1 MSAQEGSRRRQRK
14 ADTPS
19 RVRALVVNA
28 DDFGATAGINRGIQQ
43 AHESGIVTSAS
54 LMVHGSASS
63 PAASYARAR
72 PELSVGLHAD
82 LRSCRRRRLPSPLL
96 RSERRLRTAVTREL
110 SEQLEE
116 FQRLVRSDPTHLD
129 SHHHRHRLAG
139 VQPAFVELARELD
152 VPLRHFAAGIRF
164 CGDFYGQDEKGRP
177 QLEAIKPTALVK
189 LLEQL
194 PEGITE
200 LGTHPGYPDGL
211 TSWYRDERR
220 QEVESLCDPAV
231 MDAIARVGIELISFR
246 EVKERKT
253 GERRSLRLPSDG

>member
-1 MSAQEGSRRRQRK
+1 VPKKVKKTPAE

-19 RVRALVVNA
+19 RVRTLVVNA
-28 DDFGATAGINRGIQQ
+28 DDFGATAGINRGVQQ

-54 LMVHGSASS
+54 LMVQGSASS
-63 PAASYARAR
+63 SAAGYARAR

-82 LRSCRRRRLPSPLL
+82 LQSCRRRRLPSPLL
-96 RSERRLRTAVTREL
+96 RSERRLRSAVTREL

-116 FQRLVRSDPTHLD
+116 FQRLVGGDPTHLD

-139 VQPAFVELARELD
+139 VQPAFVELASELD
-152 VPLRHFAAGIRF
+152 VPLRHFAANIRF
-164 CGDFYGQDEKGRP
+164 CGDFYGQDGKGRP
-177 QLEAIKPTALVK
+177 QPGAIKPTALVT
-189 LLEQL
+189 LLEHL

-211 TSWYRDERR
+211 TSWYREERR

-253 GERRSLRLPSDG
+253 CERRSLRLPSDG